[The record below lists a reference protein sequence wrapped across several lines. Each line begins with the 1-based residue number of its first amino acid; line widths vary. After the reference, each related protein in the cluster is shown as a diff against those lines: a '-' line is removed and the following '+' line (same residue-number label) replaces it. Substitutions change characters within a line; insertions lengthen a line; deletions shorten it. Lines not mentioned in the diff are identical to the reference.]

1 MVVPKFLRRW
11 KYKRIL
17 KNLAKQQIKDP
28 LDPLFLCSQCR
39 WRFPYVRI
47 EHYPELWDRKHTAEW
62 FNNRYTDNPYSQV
75 WFRSNYSRKVYVEQ
89 ALDLLTNKTK

>member
-28 LDPLFLCSQCR
+28 LDPLYLCLECKYH
-39 WRFPYVRI
+39 FPYI
-47 EHYPELWDRKHTAEW
+47 DIKNYPELWDRKHTAEW

-75 WFRSNYSRKVYVEQ
+75 WFRDNDSRKKYVEQ